1 MTPFDLGFFTDFI
14 DYHYS
19 KDKLFLVKYII
30 DRDTF
35 TIIKGS
41 KEVLKYQDS
50 SLESIFP
57 DYLKETGLELFK
69 NQLENVEKN
78 DQKPL
83 FSFVIK
89 DLYHSESFGFVDS
102 FKMKY
107 FVYPTNM
114 INELL
119 MQANFI
125 NGFTNIMLFEE
136 LEGEHILFSFSA
148 QLYKYFGITPN
159 MTYILKKAG
168 MYINFDVLFPKR
180 RSKRKARETK
190 HRNQLEDSNFEFEY
204 KTYLP
209 FYKRLLEC
217 DGLNDVSNYAQLKDK
232 LNEISMM
239 AQENKKL
246 TFNITPKEVF
256 ENSGIKYSI
265 YHIKEQNRKKKYQ
278 NALDKKSSEKLGS
291 LAE

>member
-1 MTPFDLGFFTDFI
+1 M
-14 DYHYS
+14 
-19 KDKLFLVKYII
+19 
-30 DRDTF
+30 
-35 TIIKGS
+35 
-41 KEVLKYQDS
+41 LKYQDS
-50 SLESIFP
+50 SLETIFP

-89 DLYHSESFGFVDS
+89 DLYHKNVDFNMMNECDSIAYKHPLHYAAIYS

-125 NGFTNIMLFEE
+125 NSFTNIMLFEE

-168 MYINFDVLFPKR
+168 MYINFDVLFPK
-180 RSKRKARETK
+180 
-190 HRNQLEDSNFEFEY
+190 
-204 KTYLP
+204 
-209 FYKRLLEC
+209 
-217 DGLNDVSNYAQLKDK
+217 
-232 LNEISMM
+232 
-239 AQENKKL
+239 KKL
-246 TFNITPKEVF
+246 I
-256 ENSGIKYSI
+256 
-265 YHIKEQNRKKKYQ
+265 
-278 NALDKKSSEKLGS
+278 
-291 LAE
+291 